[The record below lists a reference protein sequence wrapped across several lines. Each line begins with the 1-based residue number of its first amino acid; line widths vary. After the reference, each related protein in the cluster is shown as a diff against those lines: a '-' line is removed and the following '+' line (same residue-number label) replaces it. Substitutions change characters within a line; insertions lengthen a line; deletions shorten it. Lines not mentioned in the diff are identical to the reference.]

1 MATSDV
7 IAQEQQAACS
17 PSATTLVAFLGVLPP
32 SWLAVPG
39 WLLRRQPTAGGFRG
53 GPRYRLGT
61 SAVCL
66 LALRPSGPA
75 GSS

>member
-7 IAQEQQAACS
+7 IGTGTAGGLLSFCDD
-17 PSATTLVAFLGVLPP
+17 PRGLLGRLAT

-39 WLLRRQPTAGGFRG
+39 WLLQRQPTAGGFRG